1 MRGYPPQP
9 PRYRQIQTV
18 MAITSIHFIPVKGGS
33 EEHNKREKQLDYL
46 IEGRSHLNEYWEKDS
61 QKTRLKTI
69 TQNFLSAHP
78 SRKKLNSRATPIREA
93 AVVIDEKTTMD
104 DLKRLS
110 KRLYERFGLDIF
122 QIAIHRDEG
131 YMKAKDKM
139 KLNLHAHLVA
149 DWTDQRGET
158 LKLSPQDTSEM
169 QTICAEVL
177 GMERGK
183 SSEKKHLSAIQFK
196 IAAEEKRVEMLDVEV
211 EKLQVAKARKEVAI
225 ASAKA
230 VGEAIMGLV
239 GQSSKDKEIS
249 ALKTTISGEPQR
261 IAAAVATAKAEER
274 QQVLSEVKKAA
285 NLCIKEKNGRETA
298 EDIGKAWRRR
308 FREVSELESNLKSIR
323 ANIKTQIE
331 SATDEYRRRAE
342 RAEERAELWKDRFLD
357 VWPTAEKAIAAIV
370 EKVNSSWQRFFTP
383 EQVKDIQAAM
393 ESAVDTEDR
402 IERGKQL
409 MEYARPEFTKCELNT
424 AEQVEDIAIN
434 SSNVRTQSI
443 GRSI

>member
-1 MRGYPPQP
+1 
-9 PRYRQIQTV
+9 

-274 QQVLSEVKKAA
+274 QQVISEIKKTA
-285 NLCIKEKNGRETA
+285 NLYVSEKDGKETA
-298 EDIGKAWRRR
+298 EDIGKAWRGDFNKVTKFER
-308 FREVSELESNLKSIR
+308 SLKAR
-323 ANIKTQIE
+323 IE
-331 SATDEYRRRAE
+331 YATNEYRCKAE
-342 RAEERAELWKDRFLD
+342 RAEKEAKIAEDRAELWKNRFLD
-357 VWPTAEKAIAAIV
+357 VWPTAGNAIAAIV
-370 EKVNSSWQRFFTP
+370 EKVNSTWQRFFTP
-383 EQVKDIQAAM
+383 QQIKVIDAAM

-409 MEYARPEFTKCELNT
+409 MKYARPEFTRNELNT
-424 AEQVEDIAIN
+424 AEQVRDIAIN
-434 SSNVRTQSI
+434 GARGAVQSR
-443 GRSI
+443 GRGI